1 MNADN
6 VFGLFDSEEQGP
18 DVKRITN
25 VTQHPAI
32 FIRLFVK
39 FVNNIDPLNEV
50 MAKTLQKMD
59 SGADIE
65 KLKYANKLI
74 SVARA
79 YEIIQE
85 FDFQNSLHIETLL
98 DTNPEESL
106 AACEYMLRIL
116 TRYEEYE
123 KCAFIKELKDFI
135 TFSQKKLP
143 L

>member
-6 VFGLFDSEEQGP
+6 VFGLFDSEEVGP
-18 DVKRITN
+18 DVKKITD
-25 VTQHPAI
+25 VTQYPTI
-32 FIRLFVK
+32 FIKLFVK

-50 MAKTLQKMD
+50 MAKTLKKMGGD
-59 SGADIE
+59 ADLE

-85 FDFQNSLHIETLL
+85 FDFQDNTHVEALL
-98 DTNPEESL
+98 EEDAEEVL
-106 AACEYMLRIL
+106 AACTYMLQVL

-123 KCAFIKELKDFI
+123 KCAFIKDLKDFI
-135 TFSQKKLP
+135 TFSQKKL
-143 L
+143 LL